1 MSYKPEKALTLT
13 CDLIHK
19 ISFLTVEMSYKPEK
33 ALTHLIDGVSPLRH
47 SESRNE
53 LQAREG
59 IDTIM
64 ATIECKHCTL

>member
-1 MSYKPEKALTLT
+1 
-13 CDLIHK
+13 
-19 ISFLTVEMSYKPEK
+19 MSYKPEK